1 MYMYIILLGW
11 ILGISFMG
19 AQTPQY
25 LSLYLALTFGLSFL
39 LWVFKYFK
47 FSSTNKPAFKYISLM
62 MIGIFSYLSGVYYAD
77 HALEKRLALR
87 PLQNNQTQHIVYI
100 QSINK
105 IKLNDQTQENNQS
118 LRQQKQLKIIQQ
130 RVIVLIPNQQ
140 PIQMLM
146 YVNEQQAERIK
157 LGQYYQVVGQFKA
170 VHGYAVEGTFDKE
183 KWFLQENLLG
193 ILNAQSIQ
201 VIDENQV
208 RQFGFQ
214 SFVDQQQQL
223 NQRVLLK
230 IESLRLDFRA
240 VISNSSLHNKGL
252 LLALLTGDES
262 LLSVEIQSLFKKL
275 GIAHLL
281 AISGP
286 HVLIFAMIFCFIF
299 NLIFKKF
306 YPKIFLKIPRPYLL
320 VYPFLCC
327 LIFYTAFVGFEIP
340 ALRTMITVFILSV
353 IVLLKQKIQ
362 PVKHLLLTASILLLI
377 DPFSILSAAFWLS
390 FGACFILIRVYQ
402 TLQQQSNEQI
412 QTWQAKLKLF
422 LQVLF
427 DSQWKTFI
435 ALLPLVLWIFQQFSW
450 ITPLSNLIAIP
461 IIGSL
466 VVPIEVL
473 AAAISLFSESL
484 GILLFKIAD
493 YLLGILLNLLELL
506 DRVLGF
512 KLHWW
517 ALSSLEILCI
527 ALAIL
532 ILFLPRGVIPKIWAM
547 LCLIPLLL
555 PNKNQFIFQL
565 NVLDVGQGQAI
576 FVHLPEHRMM
586 IDTGG
591 FYDETKFSIAQNLIV
606 PYLARQG
613 ISQLDQVILTHLDQ
627 DHSGAFV
634 EVAKEVEVKKVYSNQ
649 RDERFDNANF
659 EYCYQGQHWQ
669 YGQVKIEV
677 LSPPKNSL
685 SEAPY
690 NQNEL
695 SCVVYIQVPES
706 NHYQNFLLMGDA
718 GWETEYR
725 LLQQY
730 PDLKVDVLVMG
741 HHGSRHSSSFAFL
754 KQLKPKLAIAS
765 AGYGNRYG
773 HPHSIVLERLKAL
786 NIPVKTT
793 IQQGSIEF
801 KVNRKGQMDIQG
813 FRQTQKW
820 LIVNEDV
827 TFKNHFI
834 SNSIN

>member
-1 MYMYIILLGW
+1 MYMYITLIGW

-19 AQTPQY
+19 FKTPQY
-25 LSLYLALTFGLSFL
+25 LSLYFTLTFGLGVIL
-39 LWVFKYFK
+39 LLFKYFK
-47 FSSTNKPAFKYISLM
+47 FSFSDKPVFRYFGLIV
-62 MIGIFSYLSGVYYAD
+62 IGIFSYLSGLFYAD

-87 PLQNNQTQHIVYI
+87 PLQSNQTQHLIYI

-118 LRQQKQLKIIQQ
+118 FRQKKVIQQ
-130 RVIVLIPNQQ
+130 RVIVLAPNQQ
-140 PIQMLM
+140 PISMLM
-146 YVNEQQAERIK
+146 YVNEQQAEEIK
-157 LGQYYQVVGQFKA
+157 LGHYYQVIGKFKA
-170 VHGYAVEGTFDKE
+170 VHGYAIEGTFDKE

-193 ILNAQSIQ
+193 ILNAQSVQ
-201 VIDENQV
+201 AIDENQV
-208 RQFGFQ
+208 KQFGLQ
-214 SFVDQQQQL
+214 SFIDQEQRF
-223 NQRVLLK
+223 NQRILLK
-230 IESLRLDFRA
+230 IESLRLDFRG

-262 LLSVEIQSLFKKL
+262 LLSVEIQTLFKKL

-299 NLIFKKF
+299 NLILNKI

-320 VYPFLCC
+320 VYPFLACVV
-327 LIFYTAFVGFEIP
+327 FYTAFVGFEIP

-377 DPFSILSAAFWLS
+377 DPFSILSSSFWLS

-402 TLQQQSNEQI
+402 TLQQQPNEQI
-412 QTWQAKLKLF
+412 QTWKSKLKLF

-450 ITPLSNLIAIP
+450 VTPFSNLLAIP
-461 IIGSL
+461 IIGTL

-473 AAAISLFSESL
+473 AACLSLFSDSL
-484 GILLFKIAD
+484 EILLFKIAD
-493 YLLGILLNLLELL
+493 YLLSLLLSLLEVL
-506 DRVLGF
+506 DQTSGF
-512 KLHWW
+512 QLDWW
-517 ALSSLEILCI
+517 AFTSLEILCI
-527 ALAIL
+527 ALGVF
-532 ILFLPRGVIPKIWAM
+532 ILFLPKGVIPKFWAS

-555 PNKNQFIFQL
+555 PNKSQYIFQL
-565 NVLDVGQGQAI
+565 NVLDVGQGQAV
-576 FVHLPEHRMM
+576 FVNLPEHKMM

-591 FYDETKFSIAQNLIV
+591 SYDEAKFSIGQNLII
-606 PYLARQG
+606 PYLSRQG
-613 ISQLDQVILTHLDQ
+613 ISTLDQVILTHLDQ

-634 EVAKEVEVKKVYSNQ
+634 DVAKEIEVKKVYSNEKDQ
-649 RDERFDNANF
+649 RFDHANF
-659 EYCYQGQHWQ
+659 EYCYQGQHWE
-669 YGQVKIEV
+669 YGQVKIKV
-677 LSPPKNSL
+677 LSPPQNSL

-695 SCVVYIQVPES
+695 SCAIYIQVPES
-706 NHYQNFLLMGDA
+706 KQYQNFLIMGDV

-730 PDLKVDVLVMG
+730 PDLKVDVLILG
-741 HHGSRHSSSFAFL
+741 HHGSQHSSSFAFL
-754 KQLKPKLAIAS
+754 KKLKPKLAIAS
-765 AGYGNRYG
+765 AGYANRYG
-773 HPHSIVLERLKAL
+773 HPHLIVLERLKAL

-793 IQQGSIEF
+793 IEQGSIEF
-801 KVNRKGQMDIQG
+801 KINTKGQMSMTS

-820 LIVNEDV
+820 LIFNN
-827 TFKNHFI
+827 K
-834 SNSIN
+834 

>member
-1 MYMYIILLGW
+1 
-11 ILGISFMG
+11 MG
-19 AQTPQY
+19 AQTPHY
-25 LSLYLALTFGLSFL
+25 LSLYLALTFGLSFI

-47 FSSTNKPAFKYISLM
+47 FSSTNKPVFKYISLM

-77 HALEKRLALR
+77 HALEKRLVLR
-87 PLQNNQTQHIVYI
+87 PLQDNQTQHLIYI

-105 IKLNDQTQENNQS
+105 IKLNEQTQNNNPS
-118 LRQQKQLKIIQQ
+118 FRQQKVIQQ
-130 RVIVLIPNQQ
+130 KVIVLVPNQQ
-140 PIQMLM
+140 PISMLM
-146 YVNEQQAERIK
+146 YVNDQQAEKIK
-157 LGQYYQVVGQFKA
+157 LGHYYQVVGKFKP

-193 ILNAQSIQ
+193 ILNAQFIQ

-223 NQRVLLK
+223 NQRILLK
-230 IESLRLDFRA
+230 IESLRLEFRIL
-240 VISNSSLHNKGL
+240 ISNSSLHNKGL

-262 LLSVEIQSLFKKL
+262 LLSAEIQTLFKKL

-306 YPKIFLKIPRPYLL
+306 YPKIFLKLPRPYLL

-327 LIFYTAFVGFEIP
+327 VVFYTAFVGFEIP

-362 PVKHLLLTASILLLI
+362 SVKHLLLTASILLLI

-402 TLQQQSNEQI
+402 TLQQQSNEQVK
-412 QTWQAKLKLF
+412 TWKVKIKLF

-450 ITPLSNLIAIP
+450 VTPLSNLLAIP
-461 IIGSL
+461 IIGTL

-473 AAAISLFSESL
+473 AACLSLFSDSL

-493 YLLGILLNLLELL
+493 YLLSLLLNLLELL
-506 DRVLGF
+506 DHVLGF
-512 KLHWW
+512 KLDWW
-517 ALSSLEILCI
+517 AFNSLEILCI

-532 ILFLPRGVIPKIWAM
+532 ILFLPRGVIPKFWAA

-555 PNKNQFIFQL
+555 PNKNQFIFQM

-576 FVHLPEHRMM
+576 FINLPEHKMM

-591 FYDETKFSIAQNLIV
+591 SYDETKFSLGQNLII
-606 PYLARQG
+606 PYLSRQG
-613 ISQLDQVILTHLDQ
+613 ISTLDQVILTHLDQ
-627 DHSGAFV
+627 DHSGAFT
-634 EVAKEVEVKKVYSNQ
+634 EIAKEIEVKKVYSNEKDQ
-649 RDERFDNANF
+649 RFNHANF
-659 EYCYQGQHWQ
+659 EYCYQGQHWE
-669 YGQVKIEV
+669 YGQVKIKV
-677 LSPPKNSL
+677 LSPPQNSL

-695 SCVVYIQVPES
+695 SCVIYIQVPRS
-706 NHYQNFLLMGDA
+706 NQYQNFLIMGDA

-730 PDLKVDVLVMG
+730 PDLKVDVLVLG
-741 HHGSRHSSSFAFL
+741 HHGSQHSSSFAFL

-765 AGYGNRYG
+765 AGYANRYG
-773 HPHSIVLERLKAL
+773 HPHLIVLERLKAL

-793 IQQGSIEF
+793 IEQGSIEF
-801 KVNRKGQMDIQG
+801 KLNMKGQMDITG
-813 FRQTQKW
+813 LRQTQKW
-820 LIVNEDV
+820 LI
-827 TFKNHFI
+827 F
-834 SNSIN
+834 NSK